1 MMKPIHACLVG
12 ALVSLGC
19 GSDTPQS
26 KPVAATRPQIAQEAQ
41 QQQPANEQVAGG
53 NAIQNNLV
61 ALRDDQAQV
70 KAGPGPAEPLP
81 RKIVRTATIKI
92 IVDDFGRAEQELRN
106 LLGAQNGSYIARA
119 EITGSSGAPR
129 HGEWTIRVPVAQFES
144 FLDAL
149 LKLGIPQRNS
159 VDSKDVTEEFY
170 DVEARVKNKK
180 VEEDRLLKHL
190 ESRRASLTRF

>member
-106 LLGAQNGSYIARA
+106 LLGAQHGSYIARA